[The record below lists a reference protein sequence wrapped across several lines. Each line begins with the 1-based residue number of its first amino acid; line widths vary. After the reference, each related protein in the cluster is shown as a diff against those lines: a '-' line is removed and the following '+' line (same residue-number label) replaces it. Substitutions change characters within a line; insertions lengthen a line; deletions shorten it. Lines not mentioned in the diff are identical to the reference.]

1 MVPRSTVRQR
11 VGSSH
16 SPYSGE
22 VQAMATSSSL
32 SSQYSHGENGVT
44 STSQDMLPQSGSYPL
59 PQDHNQDY
67 HCIKRKGR
75 RRVPTKIPKS
85 FNCNSFILSS
95 KSDFY
100 LAEDH

>member
-11 VGSSH
+11 VGPGQ
-16 SPYSGE
+16 SPYSGD
-22 VQAMATSSSL
+22 VQGMATSSSA
-32 SSQYSHGENGVT
+32 SSQYSHGENGVS

-75 RRVPTKIPKS
+75 SHGHTKS
-85 FNCNSFILSS
+85 ARFI
-95 KSDFY
+95 
-100 LAEDH
+100 